1 MAVVYAGQ
9 VRTTLKEIVRR
20 TDGAVTR
27 ARLIESATLELGIE
41 QGRVVEQLDSLDQR
55 GQVYHVGDGADA
67 EVRLP

>member
-9 VRTTLKEIVRR
+9 ARTTLKEIVRR
-20 TDGAVTR
+20 TNGAITR
-27 ARLIESATLELGIE
+27 GELVESATLELGIDQE
-41 QGRVVEQLDSLDQR
+41 RVVEQLDSLDRR